1 MLLVDKEF
9 RITDDVD
16 EKDMRDLDLN
26 FLFNLGRHS
35 VKLRENKA
43 IDNSPSADGPDQSKL
58 SSSRPLLAIG
68 NRKSKIANIVV
79 PVVQRIERR
88 FPKAKTAFLQ
98 EFADVVR
105 SAQTA
110 VSEYLE

>member
-43 IDNSPSADGPDQSKL
+43 IHNSPSADGLDQSKL

-88 FPKAKTAFLQ
+88 FPKGKTAFLQ
-98 EFADVVR
+98 ESPNDIRSIQLAVFEVVD
-105 SAQTA
+105 
-110 VSEYLE
+110 